1 MAGIVHTTDL
11 LNGQRWAALVVCLYA
26 VTPGAA
32 TIVARQADSR
42 AEANQLHAAIDN
54 GDVDAL
60 RYWLSN
66 RHADPNAPNA
76 HDPDVTPLARC
87 LALAARVLD
96 GSATTQTPAGTGDA
110 SSAGPLIGLR
120 TLQEMVAL
128 LDAHGAR
135 LTDAD
140 KRRFSAPVLRWY
152 ADAVSRPGTT
162 TTVEP
167 ATVGPAPVTQA
178 APDSSASPASP
189 APPAAASPKPPS
201 EPDAP
206 ATPPAASATPPE
218 PAKSTRPPK
227 PALVVISPDPRKAC
241 NGTGH
246 RLFLLNKTEMAI
258 TATVTTYTNAP
269 SQSNPSSSTSTYIV
283 GPSGSWELGCTATP
297 DGGSVRY
304 ELNGWK

>member
-1 MAGIVHTTDL
+1 MPGSVHTTDL
-11 LNGQRWAALVVCLYA
+11 LKGQRWAALVVCLYA
-26 VTPGAA
+26 VTPGATA
-32 TIVARQADSR
+32 IVARQADSH

-66 RHADPNAPNA
+66 RHADANAPNA

-96 GSATTQTPAGTGDA
+96 GSAPTQTQAATGDA
-110 SSAGPLIGLR
+110 SSAGPVIGLR

-128 LDAHGAR
+128 LDDHGAR

-152 ADAVSRPGTT
+152 ADAVS
-162 TTVEP
+162 
-167 ATVGPAPVTQA
+167 
-178 APDSSASPASP
+178 
-189 APPAAASPKPPS
+189 PPAAASPKPPS

-206 ATPPAASATPPE
+206 ATPPPASTTPPE

-241 NGTGH
+241 NGIGH

-283 GPSGSWELGCTATP
+283 GPSGSWELGCNASA